1 MTTNLPIA
9 ENVTLRALQTDR
21 FKTGCFSINLLRPHD
36 AATAGLDALLPSV
49 LLAGTEHYPDIQSIS
64 TRLDELYG
72 ASFGTLVRRKG
83 EIKLVGFY
91 ADFIED
97 AFLPAGEAVFAPM
110 VDFMQEVLYRPLTE
124 NGCFCARHVEGE
136 KQNLINAIE
145 SNLNDKRSYATSQML
160 KAMCA
165 GEAFGVPRL
174 GTVESVR
181 EITPESLWEH
191 YQTVLRTSR
200 IEIFYAGRKSPE
212 EAAREFSRVLS
223 ERGVPSC
230 VTASTQVVRRAEQTR
245 ELSEALDVTQGKL
258 VMGLRTGITVTDPD
272 YPALVLLNAVYG
284 AGITSKLFVNVRE
297 NRSLCYYASSSI
309 EKYKGVMIVSSG
321 VAFENYQTA
330 KDAILA
336 ELDACR
342 AGDISE
348 QELESAR
355 RQTLSSFRAA
365 LDAPVQLDDFY
376 IGAAI
381 AGGADIPALMERIAA
396 LTAEDVAAAA
406 RKLTLDT
413 VYFLKGVEA

>member
-1 MTTNLPIA
+1 MTTNLPLA
-9 ENVTLRALQTDR
+9 DNVTLRALQTDR
-21 FKTGCFSINLLRPHD
+21 FKTGCFSINLLRPHN
-36 AATAGLDALLPSV
+36 AATAGADALLPSV

-64 TRLDELYG
+64 NRLDELYG
-72 ASFGTLVRRKG
+72 ASFGTLVRKKG

-97 AFLPAGEAVFAPM
+97 AFLPAQEAVFAPM
-110 VDFMQEVLYRPLTE
+110 VDFAQEVLYRPLTE
-124 NGCFCARHVEGE
+124 NGVFCARHVEGE

-145 SNLNDKRSYATSQML
+145 SNLNDKRVYATSQML
-160 KAMCA
+160 KTMCA
-165 GEAFGVPRL
+165 DEAFGVPRL

-181 EITPESLWEH
+181 AITPEALWEH
-191 YQTVLRTSR
+191 YRTLLRNSR
-200 IEIFYAGRKSPE
+200 IEIFYAGRRSPE
-212 EAAREFSRVLS
+212 EAAREFSRVFAG
-223 ERGVPSC
+223 RGTKTPVP
-230 VTASTQVVRRAEQTR
+230 AATQVVRRAERTR
-245 ELSEALDVTQGKL
+245 ELSEALDITQGKL
-258 VMGLRTGITVTDPD
+258 VMGLRTDITVTDPD
-272 YPALVLLNAVYG
+272 FPALVLLNAVYG

-297 NRSLCYYASSSI
+297 KRSLCYYAASGI
-309 EKYKGVMIVSSG
+309 EKYKGVMTVSSG
-321 VAFENYQTA
+321 IAFENYQTA

-342 AGDISE
+342 AGDITA

-355 RQTLSSFRAA
+355 RQTLSAFRSA

-381 AGGADIPALMERIAA
+381 AGGEDIPVLMERIAK

-413 VYFLKGVEA
+413 VYFLKGADA

>member
-1 MTTNLPIA
+1 M
-9 ENVTLRALQTDR
+9 
-21 FKTGCFSINLLRPHD
+21 
-36 AATAGLDALLPSV
+36 
-49 LLAGTEHYPDIQSIS
+49 
-64 TRLDELYG
+64 
-72 ASFGTLVRRKG
+72 
-83 EIKLVGFY
+83 VGFY